1 VSARRGRWLAA
12 LVAAAALVV
21 LPATAAAAH
30 DSLQSTTP
38 ADGASVTT
46 APTSVVLT
54 FDQPALALGTALVV
68 TAPDGTNVD
77 DGAARLVD
85 STVQQPIAG
94 TLPAGTYTVVWRVTS
109 ADGHP
114 VSGSFHFTAA
124 QATSRARQH
133 PLDQATAAPA
143 TASGSGSGSPAVGI
157 GIAVA
162 ALVVAG
168 LGWLALRRR
177 RATIATKPRT

>member
-1 VSARRGRWLAA
+1 MSARRGRWLAA
-12 LVAAAALVV
+12 LAAAAGLVV
-21 LPATAAAAH
+21 LPATAASAH

-38 ADGASVTT
+38 TDGAGVTT
-46 APTSVVLT
+46 APTAVVLT

-77 DGAARLVD
+77 DGAARLVN

-94 TLPAGTYTVVWRVTS
+94 TLPAGTYTVEWRVTS

-157 GIAVA
+157 GIGVA

-168 LGWLALRRR
+168 MGWLALRRR
-177 RATIATKPRT
+177 RATIATRPRT

>member
-1 VSARRGRWLAA
+1 MTTRRGRWLAA
-12 LVAAAALVV
+12 ATVGAALVV

-38 ADGASVTT
+38 ADGAGVAT
-46 APTSVVLT
+46 APTAVVLT
-54 FDQPALALGTALVV
+54 FDQPALALGTELVV

-77 DGAARLVD
+77 DGAAHLVD

-94 TLPAGTYTVVWRVTS
+94 SLPAGTYTVAWRVTS

-114 VSGSFHFTAA
+114 VSGTFHFTAA
-124 QATSRARQH
+124 QATSRVRQH

-143 TASGSGSGSPAVGI
+143 AASGGGAGSAAVGI

-168 LGWLALRRR
+168 LAWLALRRR
-177 RATIATKPRT
+177 RATIATRPRT